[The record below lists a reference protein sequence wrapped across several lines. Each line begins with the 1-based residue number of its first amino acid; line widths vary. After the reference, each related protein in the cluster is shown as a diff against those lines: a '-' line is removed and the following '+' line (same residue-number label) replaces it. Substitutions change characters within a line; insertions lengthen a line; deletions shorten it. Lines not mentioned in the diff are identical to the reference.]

1 MSPVRIRVIAPGCG
15 TVTRNGVVAR
25 QMLAY
30 TEPGRRVA
38 AKSGNGREKGKCMS
52 ERVYVSAVVTAREGC
67 GAALEQ
73 ELRRVVPLVRAE
85 TGCVRYDLHHGDGGD
100 AFLFYE
106 IWESDAA
113 LAAHGRTAHMAA
125 MRAATA
131 ELVAGPATVA
141 TWRALDVA

>member
-1 MSPVRIRVIAPGCG
+1 MK
-15 TVTRNGVVAR
+15 
-25 QMLAY
+25 
-30 TEPGRRVA
+30 PGRRIAV
-38 AKSGNGREKGKCMS
+38 KTGNGCEKEKLMS
-52 ERVYVSAVVTAREGC
+52 ECVYVSAVVTAREGC
-67 GAALEQ
+67 GAALER

-85 TGCVRYDLHHGDGGD
+85 AGCIRYDLHRSNGGD

-113 LAAHGRTAHMAA
+113 LAAHGGTAHMAG

-131 ELVAGPATVA
+131 ELVAGPAAVA